1 MRTAHGSNQ
10 KSMVASRTTGSY
22 HPHMETIF
30 AYPSAIAETRTVTL
44 ELSETQWQALR
55 AIEPDAVGWLHTQ
68 VRNRLA
74 SQGERA
80 GAGATQPSDASE
92 SDEY

>member
-1 MRTAHGSNQ
+1 
-10 KSMVASRTTGSY
+10 MVASSTIASY

-30 AYPSAIAETRTVTL
+30 AYPTAIADTRTVTL
-44 ELSETQWQALR
+44 ELSETQWLALR
-55 AIEPDAVGWLHTQ
+55 AIEPDAVGWLHAQ

-74 SQGERA
+74 SQGQ
-80 GAGATQPSDASE
+80 GSGGTVPQPSDASQ

>member
-1 MRTAHGSNQ
+1 
-10 KSMVASRTTGSY
+10 MVASSTAGSY

-55 AIEPDAVGWLHTQ
+55 AIEPDAVGWLHAQ

-74 SQGERA
+74 SQGDRA
-80 GAGATQPSDASE
+80 GAAATQTADASQ
-92 SDEY
+92 SDDY